1 MIKLSKSIFIIG
13 LPLALLGSHI
23 YFNRPFD
30 GDIKI
35 SEETKARWAKA
46 ITPDATD
53 SADTEKTLK
62 FLRKQLSDCAQ
73 NYQTQIQSE
82 ISNFKQE
89 LHTILDSGKS
99 DAYKGI
105 NPTISYFTQLGNAS
119 ALVKD
124 LAFDEAKAEAI
135 ISAVVDTNI
144 SKHIISTE
152 KQIEELLNDYT
163 LRTQAIANRYTAE
176 LQGTIRKYR
185 NTGIDSNVLQKIEIS
200 HAAAMKGLKET
211 AKKNAI
217 AATGVAIN
225 LAFDVACF
233 KATKES
239 AKSILKWAF
248 KAAAKRAGTTAA
260 VGGTAAA
267 VDGPFPFGDILGL
280 GIAIGGA
287 VWTACDIYDAYTQ
300 IRNELPKSLKDGIDE
315 TLCVAEESALKR
327 FDAWNAQLPGKITL
341 QFNGKRK

>member
-13 LPLALLGSHI
+13 LPLALLGSHF
-23 YFNRPFD
+23 YFSGFSD
-30 GDIKI
+30 GDIKTP
-35 SEETKARWAKA
+35 EKTRARWVKEVVL
-46 ITPDATD
+46 DVS
-53 SADTEKTLK
+53 SASRKKEIKELE
-62 FLRKQLSDCAQ
+62 KQLSDKAQ
-73 NYQTQIQSE
+73 SYRTQIQSE
-82 ISNFKQE
+82 GLQFRQKLRS
-89 LHTILDSGKS
+89 ILVFGRAVAYSGV
-99 DAYKGI
+99 

-124 LAFDEAKAEAI
+124 LAFDEAKAEAT

-163 LRTQAIANRYTAE
+163 LRTQAIANRYAAE

-200 HAAAMKGLKET
+200 HAAAMKGLEEM
-211 AKKNAI
+211 AKKNAV
-217 AATGVAIN
+217 AVTGAAIN

-260 VGGTAAA
+260 VSGTAAV
-267 VDGPFPFGDILGL
+267 VDGPCPFGDILGVV
-280 GIAIGGA
+280 IAIGGA
-287 VWTACDIYDAYTQ
+287 AWTACDIYDAYTQ